1 MADTEI
7 QNRDNQEVAAQK
19 DRQDRR
25 RILRP
30 RCAITGNAEQ
40 VVLQLEMPGVQ
51 KDNLHMDI
59 ENNELRISGER
70 TRFENG
76 RYLVRE
82 RIDGDYAASYTL
94 DETIDQER
102 VDAELRDGVLTVT
115 LHVKEA
121 VKPRKI
127 TIRTK

>member
-1 MADTEI
+1 MANTEI
-7 QNRDNQEVAAQK
+7 QNRNNQAMATPQK
-19 DRQDRR
+19 REERR
-25 RILRP
+25 RVLRP

-40 VVLQLEMPGVQ
+40 VVLKLEMPGVR

-70 TRFENG
+70 TRIENG

-94 DETIDQER
+94 DETIDQEK
-102 VDAELRDGVLTVT
+102 VEAELRDGVLTVT

>member
-1 MADTEI
+1 MDNTNI
-7 QNRDNQEVAAQK
+7 QNRTNPEVATPEKEEQ
-19 DRQDRR
+19 RR
-25 RILRP
+25 RVLRP
-30 RCAITGNAEQ
+30 RCAITGNPEQ
-40 VVLQLEMPGVQ
+40 VVLRLEMPGVR
-51 KDNLHMDI
+51 KENLHMDI

-70 TRFENG
+70 TRKEHG
-76 RYLVRE
+76 RYVIRE
-82 RIDGDYAASYTL
+82 RMDGDYAASYTL

-102 VDAELRDGVLTVT
+102 VEAELHDGVLTVT